1 MYIFKTNYL
10 KQLVNQMMNAISNQT
25 TIDVLHN
32 IYFNGDDQQL
42 TLKSANGDIMLTKV
56 IDLTNNE
63 NIKKISNDAH
73 INHCI
78 PAAQLN
84 TILKTFKE
92 ENTSLEINSENQMLV
107 LTNGHAQFT
116 LATQSGDAY
125 PHFAEIENVENDIDG
140 STLQDAISRVVNDTQ
155 ENESRPI
162 LGGIYFSYNE
172 NQKLVLQATDSHIGG
187 IVVTDLTTNIQN
199 INLPIKGIQQ
209 ILKTTSHE
217 EFNDDT
223 KISIIQTNNAQ
234 AGIEIENKASKLL
247 AVSRTIEGAYPGLN
261 NIVNS
266 IKPRKSHRHELTI
279 NRQSLVDLT
288 NQAGLVN
295 AANND
300 KIATIKYDYAKQA
313 NILAIK
319 AGHGINEF
327 HGEMKIENTNNSFD
341 DPFEITFNT
350 QKLKT
355 VLTNFKSE
363 QVTLYLNSALQPAL
377 IVSVDEPNNT
387 QMIAP
392 VRTF

>member
-10 KQLVNQMMNAISNQT
+10 KQLVNQMMNAISNQL
-25 TIDVLHN
+25 TIEALHN
-32 IYFNGDDQQL
+32 IYFNGDNQKL

-56 IDLTNNE
+56 INLTDNE
-63 NIKKISNDAH
+63 SIEKISNDMH

-92 ENTSLEINSENQMLV
+92 EDTSLEINPKNQMLV

-116 LATQSGDAY
+116 LATQPGDTY
-125 PHFAEIENVENDIDG
+125 PRFAEINNVENNING
-140 STLQDAISRVVNDTQ
+140 PILKDAINRVVNDTQ

-162 LGGIYFSYNE
+162 LGGIYFNYDE

-187 IVVTDLTTNIQN
+187 IIVTDLTTNIKN

-217 EFNDDT
+217 TINDNT
-223 KISIIQTNNAQ
+223 IINIVQTNNAQ
-234 AGIEIENKASKLL
+234 AGIEIENKTSKLL

-266 IKPRKSHRHELTI
+266 IKPRKNHRHELTI

-295 AANND
+295 DANN
-300 KIATIKYDYAKQA
+300 KIATIKYDHNKQA
-313 NILAIK
+313 NILTIK
-319 AGHGINEF
+319 AGHGANEF
-327 HGEMKIENTNNSFD
+327 HGEMKIDNTDDSFD

-355 VLTNFKSE
+355 VLTNFQSE
-363 QVTLYLNSALQPAL
+363 QVTLYLNSALQPVL
-377 IVSVDEPNNT
+377 IVSADEPNNT

>member
-10 KQLVNQMMNAISNQT
+10 KQIVNQMMNAISNQL
-25 TIDVLHN
+25 TIEALHN
-32 IYFNGDDQQL
+32 IYFNGDNQKL

-56 IDLTNNE
+56 IDLTDNE
-63 NIKKISNDAH
+63 NIEKISNDMH

-92 ENTSLEINSENQMLV
+92 EDTSLEINSKNQMLV

-116 LATQSGDAY
+116 LATQPGDTY
-125 PHFAEIENVENDIDG
+125 PRFAEINNVENNING
-140 STLQDAISRVVNDTQ
+140 PILQDAINRVVNDTQ

-162 LGGIYFSYNE
+162 LGGIYFSYDK

-187 IVVTDLTTNIQN
+187 IIVTDLTTNIQN

-217 EFNDDT
+217 TIDDDT
-223 KISIIQTNNAQ
+223 AINIVQTDNAQ
-234 AGIEIENKASKLL
+234 AGIEIENETSKLI
-247 AVSRTIEGAYPGLN
+247 AVSRTIEGNYPGLN

-266 IKPRKSHRHELTI
+266 IKPRENHRHELTI

-295 AANND
+295 DANN
-300 KIATIKYDYAKQA
+300 KIATIKYDHNKQA

-319 AGHGINEF
+319 AGHGTNEF
-327 HGEMKIENTNNSFD
+327 HGEMKIDNTDNSFD

-355 VLTNFKSE
+355 VLTNFQSK
-363 QVTLYLNSALQPAL
+363 QVTLYLNSALQPVL
-377 IVSVDEPNNT
+377 IVSADEPNNT

>member
-10 KQLVNQMMNAISNQT
+10 KQLVNQMMNAISNQL
-25 TIDVLHN
+25 TIEALHN
-32 IYFNGDDQQL
+32 IYFNGDNQKL

-56 IDLTNNE
+56 IDLTDNK
-63 NIKKISNDAH
+63 NIEKISNNMH

-92 ENTSLEINSENQMLV
+92 EDTSLEINSKNQMLV

-116 LATQSGDAY
+116 LATQPGDTY
-125 PHFAEIENVENDIDG
+125 PHFAEINNVENNING
-140 STLQDAISRVVNDTQ
+140 PALQDAINRVVNDTQ

-162 LGGIYFSYNE
+162 LGGIYFSYDK

-187 IVVTDLTTNIQN
+187 IIVTDLTTNIQN

-217 EFNDDT
+217 TIDDDT
-223 KISIIQTNNAQ
+223 AINIVQTDNAQ
-234 AGIEIENKASKLL
+234 AGIEIENETSKLI
-247 AVSRTIEGAYPGLN
+247 AVSRTIEGNYPGLN

-266 IKPRKSHRHELTI
+266 IKPRENHRHELTI

-295 AANND
+295 DANN
-300 KIATIKYDYAKQA
+300 KIATIKYDHNKQA

-319 AGHGINEF
+319 AGHGTNEF
-327 HGEMKIENTNNSFD
+327 HGEMKIDNTDDSFD

-355 VLTNFKSE
+355 VLTNFQSK
-363 QVTLYLNSALQPAL
+363 QVTLYLNSALQPVL
-377 IVSVDEPNNT
+377 IVSDNEPNNT